1 MYRSSHRYKVTSLL
15 LLYTLI
21 VFGQDKPKIIEAVN
35 LNIGFTMFKNQYL
48 DKRLNNHFSY
58 LAKAFN
64 LGLEFYNKPL
74 NMSFDVRKTYWIGLT
89 ASSYSTD
96 VSATATYNQIGVT
109 KYFDCNNNKTKIGI
123 NLSHIWIAEYST
135 FFGLGNASVQ
145 YAYFQVKPYWT
156 SKSISFAGSVNLTK
170 HLYTELKFNYYYFI
184 SDYYKINN
192 FSVPKKGI
200 NDNRI
205 QVSLIYKINKG

>member
-1 MYRSSHRYKVTSLL
+1 
-15 LLYTLI
+15 
-21 VFGQDKPKIIEAVN
+21 
-35 LNIGFTMFKNQYL
+35 MFKNQYL

-64 LGLEFYNKPL
+64 LGLELYNKPL
-74 NMSFDVRKTYWIGLT
+74 NMSFDVRKTYWIGLA

-96 VSATATYNQIGVT
+96 VNATATYNQIGVT
-109 KYFDCNNNKTKIGI
+109 KYLDLNNNRTKIGI
-123 NLSHIWIAEYST
+123 NLSHIWIAEYDKFS
-135 FFGLGNASVQ
+135 GYGNTATKG
-145 YAYFQVKPYWT
+145 YFIIDTYWS
-156 SKSISFAGSVNLTK
+156 SKSISLAGSVNLTK

-192 FSVPKKGI
+192 FSIPKKGI

-205 QVSLIYKINKG
+205 QVSLIYKINKEKN